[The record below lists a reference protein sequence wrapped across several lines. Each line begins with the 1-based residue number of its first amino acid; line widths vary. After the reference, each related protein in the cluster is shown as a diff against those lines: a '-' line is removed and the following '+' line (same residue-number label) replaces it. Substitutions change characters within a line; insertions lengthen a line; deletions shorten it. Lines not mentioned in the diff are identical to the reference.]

1 MPRQMLLGFEKIHL
15 QPGETRRVTVA
26 VPAARL
32 RLVSAAGEYAIL
44 RGRYELHVGGRG
56 PDRDGTAAGQLVQA
70 PLRAHLEA
78 V

>member
-1 MPRQMLLGFEKIHL
+1 MPHQMLLGFEKVRI
-15 QPGETRRVTVA
+15 QPGELRRVTVA

-56 PDRDGTAAGQLVQA
+56 PDRDGTAADQLLQA
-70 PLRAHLEA
+70 PLRARVEA